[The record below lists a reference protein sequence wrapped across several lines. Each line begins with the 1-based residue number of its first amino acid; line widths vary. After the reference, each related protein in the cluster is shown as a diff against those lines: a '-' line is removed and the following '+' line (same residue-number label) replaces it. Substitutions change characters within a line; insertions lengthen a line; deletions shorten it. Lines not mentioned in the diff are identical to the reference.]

1 MMADFSYQDLIGA
14 ASTILASIT
23 LVLYIVSIFKGQ
35 SKPHIY
41 TWMVWTVLASIGFA
55 AQISDNA
62 GSGAG
67 AIGSIALLCGLITMI
82 SIKYGNKNHTN
93 IDRAALLLSLL
104 ALLPWY
110 IFQSA
115 EWSVI
120 IISIINVAGF
130 FPTFRKSWSAPHEEK
145 LIPFFLTSIA
155 MFMSLFAMNE
165 LTITTSLYPFVI
177 GISDAAF
184 VFYTLWRRKVLI
196 P

>member
-1 MMADFSYQDLIGA
+1 MDNFSYQEIMGIL
-14 ASTILASIT
+14 STLLASST
-23 LVLYIVSIFKGQ
+23 LVLYIISIFKGQ

-41 TWMVWTVLASIGFA
+41 TWMVWTILASIGFA

-67 AIGSIALLCGLITMI
+67 AIGSVALLCALITMI

-93 IDRAALLLSLL
+93 IDRAFFLLSLL

-115 EWSVI
+115 QWSVI
-120 IISIINVAGF
+120 IISIINVVGF
-130 FPTFRKSWSAPHEEK
+130 FPTFRKSWKAPHEEK

-155 MFMSLFAMNE
+155 MFMSLFALNE
-165 LTITTSLYPFVI
+165 LTITTALYPCVI
-177 GISDAAF
+177 GVSDATF
-184 VFYTLWRRKVLI
+184 VFYALWRRKILAA
-196 P
+196 